1 MCWNLRRTGRR
12 GNRSSRKRR
21 VTLEIPV
28 RLSAEGVMK
37 RIWIMDGHNMIF
49 AIRGLQE
56 MQVSLRGDEARGAL
70 VNRLRRFPPTNGPP
84 GLAVF
89 PRADLQTHPDGFQ
102 EAVFKTVYAGRGHW
116 SA

>member
-28 RLSAEGVMK
+28 RLSAEGVME

-56 MQVSLRGDEARGAL
+56 MQVSGRGDEARGAL
-70 VNRLRRFPPTNGPP
+70 VNRVRRLARASRQQ
-84 GLAVF
+84 GLVVF
-89 PRADLQTHPDGFQ
+89 GGRHLQTDPDAFP
-102 EAVFKTVYAGRGHW
+102 YAFFET
-116 SA
+116 